1 MSDPDI
7 VRQAFVSRRSIRAF
21 LPDPVPE
28 DVIVDLLEAA
38 SRAPSGTNTQP
49 WRVWVV
55 SGAARDG
62 LVARVLAL
70 FDEGF
75 SEGMGEYYPSEF
87 VEPFLSR
94 RRKMGW
100 DMYGLQ
106 GIAKGDWEKTRASH
120 RRNFELFGA
129 PVGLFY
135 AMHKTMRASGWL
147 DVGLFMEGVMTMA
160 RAHGLDTCPQ
170 AAWREYTTVVEE
182 YLGIPDD
189 HHLVVGMALGYED
202 ATAPINRLVTDR
214 SPVSEFA
221 TFLR

>member
-1 MSDPDI
+1 MSDPDV
-7 VRQAFVSRRSIRAF
+7 VRAAFVSRRSVRSF
-21 LPDPVPE
+21 LPDPVPRE
-28 DVIVDLLEAA
+28 IIEDLLATA

-62 LVARVLAL
+62 LVSRVTDL
-70 FDEGF
+70 FDEGVT
-75 SEGMGEYYPSEF
+75 EGMGEYYPSEF

-106 GIAKGDWEKTRASH
+106 GIEKGDWEKTRAAH
-120 RRNFELFGA
+120 RRNFEFFGA
-129 PVGLFY
+129 PVGLLFGI
-135 AMHKTMRASGWL
+135 HHTMRLGGWL
-147 DVGLFMEGVMTMA
+147 DIGLFMQGIMTMA

-182 YLGIPDD
+182 YVGMPPD
-189 HHLVVGMALGYED
+189 HSLVVGMALGYED
-202 ATAPINRLVTDR
+202 KTAPINQLVTER
-214 SPVSEFA
+214 APVAEFA
-221 TFLR
+221 TFLT

>member
-1 MSDPDI
+1 MSDPDV
-7 VRQAFVSRRSIRAF
+7 VRSAFVSRRSIRSF
-21 LPDPVPE
+21 LPDPVPRE
-28 DVIVDLLEAA
+28 IIEDLLATA

-62 LVARVLAL
+62 LVSRVTDL
-70 FDEGF
+70 FDEGVT
-75 SEGMGEYYPSEF
+75 EGMGEYYPAEF

-106 GIAKGDWEKTRASH
+106 GIEKGDWEKTRAAH
-120 RRNFELFGA
+120 RRNFEFFGA
-129 PVGLFY
+129 PVGLLFGI
-135 AMHKTMRASGWL
+135 HKTMRLGGWL
-147 DVGLFMEGVMTMA
+147 DIGLFMQGIMTMA

-182 YLGIPDD
+182 FVGMPAD
-189 HHLVVGMALGYED
+189 HDLVVGMALGYED
-202 ATAPINRLVTDR
+202 KTTPINRLVTER
-214 SPVSEFA
+214 APVEEFA
-221 TFLR
+221 TFLT

>member
-7 VRQAFVSRRSIRAF
+7 VRAAFVSRRSIRSF
-21 LPDPVPE
+21 LPDPVPRE
-28 DVIVDLLEAA
+28 TVEDLLATA

-62 LVARVLAL
+62 LVSRVTDL
-70 FDEGF
+70 FDEGVT
-75 SEGMGEYYPSEF
+75 EGMGEYYPSEF

-106 GIAKGDWEKTRASH
+106 GIEKGDWEKTRAAH
-120 RRNFELFGA
+120 RRNFEFFGA
-129 PVGLFY
+129 PVGLLFGI
-135 AMHKTMRASGWL
+135 HKTMRLGGWL
-147 DVGLFMEGVMTMA
+147 DIGLFMQGIMTMA

-182 YLGIPDD
+182 YVGMPAD
-189 HHLVVGMALGYED
+189 HDLVVGMALGYED
-202 ATAPINRLVTDR
+202 KTAPINRLVTER
-214 SPVSEFA
+214 APVEEFA
-221 TFLR
+221 TFLT